1 MHSPTSIHFCIS
13 RDGTRIAYTAAG
25 DGPPLVKSVH
35 LASSLEIDADHPVLG
50 GMLGEIGRGRTL
62 VRYDSRGMGLSD
74 REVHD
79 FSLERQVEDL
89 QAVVEAVGLS
99 RFALMGLA
107 GGGAVAINYAIR
119 HPERVTRLVLY
130 GAFIQGKIARATT
143 PEAQAEAETLLRL
156 VEVGWG
162 KDDPAFRQLYT
173 SQYVPDGSTEQFHAL
188 NELLRRMASPAN
200 ASRFMRELHRSDLR
214 ALAPRLACPA
224 LVLHARGDTRVPFE
238 QGRLLA
244 AAISGSR
251 FVPLDSRN
259 HALLRGEPALAQ
271 FAVELDAFLTA
282 PTALSILR
290 QQSFDELTR
299 REREV
304 LEQLARGLDNAT
316 IGERVGMSEKTVRNN
331 VSAILGKLDV
341 HTRAAAIV
349 KAREAGFG
357 APSAH

>member
-1 MHSPTSIHFCIS
+1 MLSPPSIHFCTS
-13 RDGTRIAYTAAG
+13 RDGTRIAYSASG
-25 DGPPLVKSVH
+25 EGPPLVKSVH
-35 LASSLEIDADHPVLG
+35 LASSLETDADHPVLG

-79 FSLERQVEDL
+79 FSLDRQVEDL
-89 QAVVEAVGLS
+89 QAVVDAAGLS
-99 RFALMGLA
+99 HFALMGFA
-107 GGGAVAINYAIR
+107 GGGAVAINFAVR
-119 HPERVTRLVLY
+119 RPERVSRLVLY
-130 GAFIQGKIARATT
+130 GAFIQGRIARATT
-143 PEAQAEAETLLRL
+143 PELKAEAETLLRL

-162 KDDPAFRQLYT
+162 KDDPAFRQLST
-173 SQYVPDGSTEQFHAL
+173 SQYVPDGNAEQFRAL
-188 NELLRRMASPAN
+188 NELLRRMASPVN
-200 ASRFMRELHRSDLR
+200 ASRFMRELHGSDLR

-244 AAISGSR
+244 AAIPGSR

-271 FAVELDAFLTA
+271 FAAELDAFLAA
-282 PTALSILR
+282 PAAFPTLR
-290 QQSFDELTR
+290 QSSFDELTR

-304 LEQLARGLDNAT
+304 LELLARGLDNPT

-341 HTRAAAIV
+341 HTRSAAIV

-357 APSAH
+357 GASAP

>member
-1 MHSPTSIHFCIS
+1 MVLSPPSIHFCTS
-13 RDGTRIAYTAAG
+13 RDGTRIAYAATG

-35 LASSLEIDADHPVLG
+35 LASSLETDADHPVLG

-119 HPERVTRLVLY
+119 HPERVSRLVLY

-173 SQYVPDGSTEQFHAL
+173 SQYVPDGSTEQFRAL

-224 LVLHARGDTRVPFE
+224 LVLHAAVTRGCPSSRDDCWRRRSRGRASCRWKAATTRCCAASRRSLSSRWNSTLSLPHRPPCRPR
-238 QGRLLA
+238 GR
-244 AAISGSR
+244 
-251 FVPLDSRN
+251 
-259 HALLRGEPALAQ
+259 
-271 FAVELDAFLTA
+271 
-282 PTALSILR
+282 
-290 QQSFDELTR
+290 
-299 REREV
+299 
-304 LEQLARGLDNAT
+304 
-316 IGERVGMSEKTVRNN
+316 
-331 VSAILGKLDV
+331 
-341 HTRAAAIV
+341 
-349 KAREAGFG
+349 KA
-357 APSAH
+357 STN